1 MQTALLVFIM
11 IFALAIGFFLGL
23 FLISLDAP
31 FLKKLFQ
38 KEETEDTSPDY
49 KPAHPSNSD
58 VEVSPALKKPSPGS
72 RLMLQVWKE
81 EGQPPIYEFNGVYVS
96 KEKLPQELL
105 HVITIQEE
113 AIKESVPPSEPA
125 DEKPPAETPQE
136 IENED
141 EVEIPLL
148 SVVDEVNKIL
158 QHKLHG
164 SPLAGKGIL
173 MMENHD
179 KEIRFWVGL
188 KSYSDVSEI
197 PDSEIQRIINEAVRE
212 WEQSRG

>member
-1 MQTALLVFIM
+1 
-11 IFALAIGFFLGL
+11 
-23 FLISLDAP
+23 
-31 FLKKLFQ
+31 
-38 KEETEDTSPDY
+38 
-49 KPAHPSNSD
+49 
-58 VEVSPALKKPSPGS
+58 
-72 RLMLQVWKE
+72 
-81 EGQPPIYEFNGVYVS
+81 
-96 KEKLPQELL
+96 
-105 HVITIQEE
+105 
-113 AIKESVPPSEPA
+113 
-125 DEKPPAETPQE
+125 
-136 IENED
+136 
-141 EVEIPLL
+141 
-148 SVVDEVNKIL
+148 VVDEVNKIL